1 MADKIYQLNFELS
14 DGTTKAVRFTAPQG
28 PEGPQGPQGE
38 QGIQGPQGV
47 QGETG
52 AQGPAGADGA
62 TGPAGP
68 TGATGAD
75 GAPGKSAYD
84 IAKEHGFE
92 GTEEEWLE
100 QPVDADKIIFDADMV
115 FTEAFGKYKPVD
127 GKVTIPSA
135 GKSWKAIVLDAYS
148 EDKNPSTTD
157 PTLTISSSTAK
168 AYEVGTSVSPAY
180 SGTFD
185 AGSYTYG
192 PETGVTVSS
201 WKATNNVTTG
211 TISKQSGT
219 FGAYT
224 VPDGANYKIT
234 LEATYTDGAI
244 PKTALGADYEAG
256 KITGDTISAT
266 SGAITGYRNT
276 FYGTLTDKSTTLNS
290 ANIRKLAKKSGK
302 ALANGNSF
310 TIDIPLNAMMV
321 VFAYPATLREVTKV
335 ADVNASN
342 ADITDAF
349 KKNYSVVSVE
359 GASGYEAINYRVYA
373 LFFAKANDKAN
384 KYTVTI

>member
-38 QGIQGPQGV
+38 QGIQGPQGA

-115 FTEAFGKYKPVD
+115 FTEAFGKYKPID

-211 TISKQSGT
+211 TISK
-219 FGAYT
+219 
-224 VPDGANYKIT
+224 
-234 LEATYTDGAI
+234 
-244 PKTALGADYEAG
+244 
-256 KITGDTISAT
+256 
-266 SGAITGYRNT
+266 
-276 FYGTLTDKSTTLNS
+276 
-290 ANIRKLAKKSGK
+290 
-302 ALANGNSF
+302 
-310 TIDIPLNAMMV
+310 
-321 VFAYPATLREVTKV
+321 
-335 ADVNASN
+335 
-342 ADITDAF
+342 
-349 KKNYSVVSVE
+349 
-359 GASGYEAINYRVYA
+359 
-373 LFFAKANDKAN
+373 
-384 KYTVTI
+384 